1 MRKISDPRVGR
12 QSHFDSEVNA
22 AAVHSTAPAA
32 VRSAIAVAKDYPVFP
47 CDAGTKKPLTD
58 HGFKDA
64 TQDTAMIAKWWRRY
78 PEALIGV
85 PTGYASG
92 LLAIDCDPRS
102 GSWYQDHKSRLG
114 AYRLHQTRRGKHLL
128 YHDLPDFEI
137 HNSASE
143 VADGVDVR
151 GTGGYIIWWPAH
163 GGVAIG
169 EPGEMPAWLLDKI
182 VLKRLKVTKLNG
194 DAEPD
199 GRDARKFSDG
209 ARNDALSKRAHY
221 YRKTGMSTKEI
232 GAALLKYDLEHCE
245 PPYQLTDG
253 KDKVL
258 YIARKKGHLTSDD
271 EDAQRKAETTEVLV
285 SCTSEVRARK
295 WVWEG
300 HIEQGVYHL
309 LSGVPGTNKT
319 CTVLSFAA
327 TVTSGGQWPDGADF
341 EKPADVV
348 MWSGEDDIETTL
360 RPRFLVCGGDWR
372 RMHFVSGIEVD
383 GKKRR
388 FSPAR
393 DMEALIQACKQI
405 GNVKLVIID
414 SISNAIVKDSHNDSE
429 VRQQL
434 EPLLDFIEKTGAAL
448 FGVSHFTK
456 GSRGADPLERIMG
469 SRAMGA
475 VPRGTYSCTKIM
487 DEDQHDTG
495 NRIFTMLKT
504 QFAKEDHGFEYK
516 VEEVAVPKRP
526 QVTGLKLVWG
536 RRVEGSAAQLIG
548 DAEGNGDGVS
558 KLGEAKKALSAF
570 LANGSKTNF
579 EIAEVIK
586 REQISPA
593 TFRRA
598 RDDLKLV
605 KMRAGSNL
613 FRWWLP
619 DSDK

>member
-182 VLKRLKVTKLNG
+182 VLKRPKVTKLNG

-271 EDAQRKAETTEVLV
+271 QDAKRKAETTEIVL
-285 SCTSEVRARK
+285 TRADRQDEVGVDWLWKGFLARNK
-295 WVWEG
+295 F
-300 HIEQGVYHL
+300 HL
-309 LSGVPGTNKT
+309 LSG
-319 CTVLSFAA
+319 
-327 TVTSGGQWPDGADF
+327 SGGVMKSTLALSLTATITQGTKWPDGTRC
-341 EKPADVV
+341 PRGNVLI
-348 MWSGEDDIETTL
+348 WTGEDDLADTVKPRL
-360 RPRFLVCGGDWR
+360 RWAGADQTRCW
-372 RMHFVSGIEVD
+372 FVKGVRED
-383 GKKRR
+383 GEKRE
-388 FSPAR
+388 FDPAR
-393 DMEALIQACKQI
+393 DALALERACEQI
-405 GNVKLVIID
+405 GDVSMIVIDPIVVVVQKD
-414 SISNAIVKDSHNDSE
+414 NNSASDVRRSLSPLADLAAKYNAV
-429 VRQQL
+429 
-434 EPLLDFIEKTGAAL
+434 LLGIQ
-448 FGVSHFTK
+448 HFTK
-456 GSRGADPLERIMG
+456 GSKGKDPAERVLGSGAWVHRARIVLAA
-469 SRAMGA
+469 AM
-475 VPRGTYSCTKIM
+475 I
-487 DEDQHDTG
+487 DEGDGQHAS
-495 NRIFTMLKT
+495 NMVFTCVKT
-504 QFAKEDHGFEYK
+504 FAKSEGGFEYSFEEEPK
-516 VEEVAVPKRP
+516 TEVARI
-526 QVTGLKLVWG
+526 VWG
-536 RRVEGSAAQLIG
+536 KRLRGTGHHIITE
-548 DAEGNGDGVS
+548 AEGNGDGTS
-558 KLGEAKKALSAF
+558 KLGEAKRILQKE
-570 LANGSKTNF
+570 LANGVSKPYQQLSQQM
-579 EIAEVIK
+579 AGMH
-586 REQISPA
+586 ISNA

-598 RDDLKLV
+598 RETLGVKTIQAGKSAFRCLLTDD
-605 KMRAGSNL
+605 
-613 FRWWLP
+613 
-619 DSDK
+619 